1 MIQPPP
7 ITINTADRH
16 IVDQDTYHD
25 YGHDLTSYLNAGETA
40 TTVTVEALPPTAVD
54 QLDNAATANAGTQ
67 VVAWVKAHADVV
79 IAFHVTTNAGRHE
92 TFFTQLIVTP
102 R

>member
-16 IVDQDTYHD
+16 IVDQDTYQD
-25 YGHDLTSYLNAGETA
+25 YGHDLAAYLNAGETA
-40 TTVTVEALPPTAVD
+40 STVTVEALPAAAVD
-54 QLDNAATANAGTQ
+54 VLDGAAVIPGGTQ
-67 VVAWVKAHADVV
+67 VVAWAKANADVV
-79 IAFHVTTNAGRHE
+79 LAFKVVTSGGRE
-92 TFFTQLIVTP
+92 QMFFTQLVVTP